1 MPPKTQN
8 LHDIAVEHIRQCFNR
23 TNQQV
28 EQAGKD
34 IAAYYFYLVDDF
46 FCRRQRRHYPSRL
59 SCLCRR
65 ARRRI

>member
-46 FCRRQRRHYPSRL
+46 FLPQATPPL
-59 SCLCRR
+59 P
-65 ARRRI
+65 IKT